1 MYSVS
6 RSGWSSAPRVP
17 ATQCG
22 GQLSTKS
29 GSSEKCAPGIDM
41 PVLGGHDVVEL
52 AVVGVDVLADGPG
65 ELRPALDGQ
74 GAAFAE
80 IVLDVDDDQ
89 GAGHQFSS

>member
-17 ATQCG
+17 ATQCF
-22 GQLSTKS
+22 GQLSMKS
-29 GSSEKCAPGIDM
+29 GSSEKCAPGSTCQSWVATTWSNCPWWASTYSLM
-41 PVLGGHDVVEL
+41 AP
-52 AVVGVDVLADGPG
+52 AK
-65 ELRPALDGQ
+65 LRPAFDGQ

-80 IVLDVDDDQ
+80 VVLDVDDDQ